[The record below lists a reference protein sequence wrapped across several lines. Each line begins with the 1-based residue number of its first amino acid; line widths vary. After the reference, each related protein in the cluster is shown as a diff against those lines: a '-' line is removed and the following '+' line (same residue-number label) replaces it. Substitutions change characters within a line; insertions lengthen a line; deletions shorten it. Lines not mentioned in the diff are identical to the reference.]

1 MSQPKLKDAAQLFW
15 GANTLWL
22 GPWKAA
28 TVEPVWYGDKRDIP
42 PHGWRWRV
50 GPHES
55 NDQQQYDAAMQQAEH
70 VVMGQLRS
78 VGIRAAEFTRPDGST
93 RRLEMS

>member
-1 MSQPKLKDAAQLFW
+1 MSTKRADAARLFW
-15 GANTLWL
+15 GGNSLWL

-28 TVEPVWYGDKRDIP
+28 TLEPVWYGDRKDRAPD
-42 PHGWRWRV
+42 GWRWNV

-55 NDQQQYDAAMQQAEH
+55 DSDHNHIDAMGHVEW

-78 VGIRAAEFTRPDGST
+78 VGIRAAEVRRPDGAM
-93 RRLEMS
+93 RKLEMP